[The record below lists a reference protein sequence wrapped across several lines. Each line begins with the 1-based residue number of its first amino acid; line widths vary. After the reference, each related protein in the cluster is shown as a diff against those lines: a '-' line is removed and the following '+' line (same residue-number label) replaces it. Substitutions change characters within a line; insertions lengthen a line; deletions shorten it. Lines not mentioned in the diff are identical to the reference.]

1 MRKNARKPRRT
12 LIFLTCLLAVPTV
25 YGIMYGVPTKITL
38 PVLAP
43 LLLTGTVLGLAHL
56 LLRPLLRLITA
67 PLGCMT
73 LGLSGTA
80 IDILLI
86 YLSDYLV
93 DDFRVPGFLYALLTA
108 LLINAVSSFVGA
120 RR

>member
-1 MRKNARKPRRT
+1 MRKNVGKPRRT

-25 YGIMYGVPTKITL
+25 YGIMYNMPEKITL
-38 PVLAP
+38 PILAP
-43 LLLTGTVLGLAHL
+43 LLLTGAMLGLAHL

-80 IDILLI
+80 IDIFLI
-86 YLSDYLV
+86 YLSDYFV
-93 DDFRVPGFLYALLTA
+93 EDFRVPSFLYAFLTA
-108 LLINAVSSFVGA
+108 LLINAISSFVGA